1 MAERATP
8 EQEAAALSD
17 SPISST
23 DLSAGN
29 LSKADK
35 GLQQHKLDLYA
46 QQRQQ
51 RETLFGLLVAAVVG
65 MYFVFAYFLF
75 SEKDNITHE
84 KLAVIGLLAAMPTA
98 LALGMMRLVY
108 RRDDEKED
116 APKAPDLSPLITLVK
131 ELGEVIKGL
140 WPKSGK

>member
-1 MAERATP
+1 M
-8 EQEAAALSD
+8 SD
-17 SPISST
+17 RTTSST

-35 GLQQHKLDLYA
+35 DLQQHKLDLYA

-51 RETLFGLLVAAVVG
+51 RDTLFGLLVAAVVG

-75 SEKDNITHE
+75 SEKNSITHE

-108 RRDDEKED
+108 RRDDEKD
-116 APKAPDLSPLITLVK
+116 DSPKPPDLSPLITLVK

-140 WPKSGK
+140 WPRSGK

>member
-8 EQEAAALSD
+8 EQEVAALSD
-17 SPISST
+17 RTTSST

-35 GLQQHKLDLYA
+35 DLQQHKLDLYA

-51 RETLFGLLVAAVVG
+51 RDTLFGLLVAAVVR

-75 SEKDNITHE
+75 SEKNSITHE

-108 RRDDEKED
+108 RRDDEKD
-116 APKAPDLSPLITLVK
+116 DSPKPPDLSPLITLVK

-140 WPKSGK
+140 WPRSGK